1 MASQFPS
8 GGSAISLQAT
18 RYAPIENAIQPSEIA
33 KAVRVIPRLGASRRQ
48 RSDRSLRSFGPN
60 PGLKS
65 SLEKT
70 VDAQPSCSGKKQPDK
85 TQRIQRFIQFSE
97 VIEAADVLQFHRQDR
112 DDHVDDHRNRNEAHS
127 QPKNC
132 QRSAEELGV
141 RGKGGVERRVGN
153 SPLCEPR
160 RECVEVVNLRP
171 PSLHEEVADKQ
182 PHQEGGNPPRSGQ
195 PVEGFSRKHYEL
207 FRVHAV

>member
-8 GGSAISLQAT
+8 GVSAISLQAT

-33 KAVRVIPRLGASRRQ
+33 KAVRVISRRVASRRQ

-60 PGLKS
+60 PEVES

-85 TQRIQRFIQFSE
+85 TQRIQRFIQFGE

-112 DDHVDDHRNRNEAHS
+112 DDHIDDHGNRNETHS
-127 QPKNC
+127 QSDNR
-132 QRSAEELGV
+132 QRTAEELRV
-141 RGKGGVERRVGN
+141 CGKGSVERRVGY
-153 SPLCEPR
+153 SPLREPR

-171 PSLHEEVADKQ
+171 AGLHEEVADKQ
-182 PHQEGGNPPRSGQ
+182 SHQEGGTPACSGQ
-195 PVEGFSRKHYEL
+195 PVEGFS
-207 FRVHAV
+207 